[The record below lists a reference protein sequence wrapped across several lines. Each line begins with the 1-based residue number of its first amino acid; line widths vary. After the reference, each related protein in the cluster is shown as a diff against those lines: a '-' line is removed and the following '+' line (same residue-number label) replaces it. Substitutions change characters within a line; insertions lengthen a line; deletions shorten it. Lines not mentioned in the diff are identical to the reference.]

1 MEQKE
6 LPIPPDRFRRTVLL
20 AAVLLGVVL
29 AGPALAQDNLTIT
42 LLYTN
47 DEHGWLLPHVQP
59 GSEYTMGGAAN
70 LMARLTLWEGYAVG
84 ADGYLLLSGGDLW
97 TGPAISTWFDG
108 ESTTEVLNAM
118 GYTAAA
124 IGNHEFDFG
133 REALLERISQAEF
146 TLLSANIHD
155 RDSGEL
161 VDFAMPYLITT
172 VSGVAVGVV
181 GLTTTS
187 TSWAADPRLVDDL
200 EFMEY
205 EGALRRWVP
214 EIRDQ
219 GAEIIVVELATAVAD
234 LEIAVMGGGHCREVG
249 SRANEFGTVVFAAG
263 WGMNAYGRVDLEL
276 DPISHQVLGSTVG
289 LTYNAYLTADGNPL
303 IPDPEVAAIV
313 DYWQQRTEAELGEV
327 IGYTESGL
335 VRPSWAMGNWVL
347 DSWLWAFPA
356 DIALCNWGGF
366 RADLEVGE
374 IDLADLVD
382 MLPFD
387 NQIVAVEITGAD
399 LVANLERAGTAVA
412 GLSYVYHWADGR
424 RVVDAVFLADGRRLD
439 EESTYRVLITDF
451 MYVGGGQYLFDT
463 QDPVAEETGTNYR
476 QPAIDWTRAQGSDLH
491 HPLEDSIDHRAR
503 AFERPTWRRLGR
515 RVAP

>member
-1 MEQKE
+1 M
-6 LPIPPDRFRRTVLL
+6 
-20 AAVLLGVVL
+20 
-29 AGPALAQDNLTIT
+29 
-42 LLYTN
+42 
-47 DEHGWLLPHVQP
+47 QP
-59 GSEYTMGGAAN
+59 GSEYTTGGAAN
-70 LMARLTLWEGYAVG
+70 LMARLTQWEGYGGG

-133 REALLERISQAEF
+133 REALLERIAQAEF
-146 TLLSANIHD
+146 SLLSANIHD

-161 VDFAMPYLITT
+161 ADFATPYLITT

-187 TSWAADPRLVDDL
+187 TPWTADPRLVDDL

-219 GAEIIVVELATAVAD
+219 GAEIIVVVAHECLDSLAELATAVAD
-234 LEIAVMGGGHCREVG
+234 LEIAVMGGGHCQDVD
-249 SRANEFGTVVFAAG
+249 SRANEFGTVIFSAG

-276 DPISHQVLGSTVG
+276 DPISHQVLGSSLA

-303 IPDPEVAAIV
+303 TPDPEVAAIV

-327 IGYTESGL
+327 IGYTASGL
-335 VRPSWAMGNWVL
+335 AWRSWAMGNWVL

-387 NQIVAVEITGAD
+387 NEIVAVEITGAE
-399 LVANLERAGTAVA
+399 LVANLECAGTAVA
-412 GLSYVYHWADGR
+412 GLSYVYHWAGGR

-439 EESTYRVLITDF
+439 EESTYRVLVTDF
-451 MYVGGGQYLFDT
+451 MYVGGGQYLFAT
-463 QDPVAEETGTNYR
+463 QDPVAEETGANFR
-476 QPAIDWTRAQGSDLH
+476 QPAIDWTRAQGSDLD
-491 HPLEDSIDHRAR
+491 HPLEDLIDHRAR
-503 AFERPTWRRLGR
+503 ALERPTWRRSSG